1 MSALNEFDPFEQ
13 RISAAL
19 DEVAAPRRP
28 DYLDAVLRQTATTAQ
43 RTRWAF
49 AGRWLPMSVVR
60 AGTSLGGRLPVRPV
74 LLMALLVFL
83 LLAAVAAVAFVGSRH
98 RLPPPYG
105 LAGNGQI
112 AYASNGDLYVRDALS
127 GGGHLLV
134 GGDGDQRYPI
144 YSPDGARVA
153 FSTTIARKE
162 WLEVADA
169 DGSNVRRMLGVPLVN
184 ASTAWSPDS
193 RTIAVTTD
201 VQGLAVLYLVPA
213 DGSPV
218 RTLDLG
224 GIQPTDASWQPPVGD
239 QILFKGLG
247 DDGVTDLYT
256 IRPDGTDLRALG
268 LRATSA
274 TFGSDYVLSGAAF
287 SPDGRTIAYNAIQLD
302 AATSK
307 EYFRVGLVAADGT
320 GARLPP
326 APKDLDVQEGW
337 PQWSPGGDS
346 ILVHRWTWTADGP
359 AAAGWVAVMPAG
371 GPSPARDIGPR
382 IAGGE
387 KTGITKLWSPDGTR
401 VVLRAGNTNQ
411 VWSIA
416 PATGFT
422 QELTWAT
429 GLPDWQRVAP

>member
-43 RTRWAF
+43 RPRWTF
-49 AGRWLPMSVVR
+49 AGRWLPMSVGR

-74 LLMALLVFL
+74 LLMVLAVLV
-83 LLAAVAAVAFVGSRH
+83 LLAALASVAIVGSRH
-98 RLPPPYG
+98 RLPAPFG

-112 AYASNGDLYVRDALS
+112 AYPSNGDLYVRDALG

-134 GGDGDQRYPI
+134 GGDGDQGYPT
-144 YSPDGARVA
+144 YSPDGTRVA
-153 FSTTIARKE
+153 FSTTIGRKE

-169 DGSNVRRMLGVPLVN
+169 DGSNVRRLLDVPLVN

-193 RTIAVTTD
+193 RTLAVSTD
-201 VQGLAVLYLVPA
+201 VQGLPVVYLVPA
-213 DGSPV
+213 DGSPA

-224 GIQPTDASWQPPVGD
+224 GIHPSDASWQPPVGD
-239 QILFKGLG
+239 RILFKGLG

-268 LRATSA
+268 LRATSP
-274 TFGSDYVLSGAAF
+274 TFGPDYVLSGAVF
-287 SPDGRTIAYNAIQLD
+287 SPDGRTIAYNAILLD
-302 AATSK
+302 PTTNK
-307 EYFRVGLVAADGT
+307 EYFRVGLVAPDGT
-320 GARLPP
+320 LAHLPP
-326 APKDLDVQEGW
+326 APTDLAVQEGW
-337 PQWSPGGDS
+337 PQWSPDGDS
-346 ILVHRWTWTADGP
+346 ILVHRWTWAAAGP
-359 AAAGWVAVMPAG
+359 AAAGWVAVMPAAG
-371 GPSPARDIGPR
+371 SGPARDIGPK

-387 KTGITKLWSPDGTR
+387 KTDITKLWSPDGTR
-401 VVLRAGNTNQ
+401 VILRADNTNQ
-411 VWSIA
+411 VWSID

-422 QELTWAT
+422 QQLTWTT